1 MAVDLAEATEAAMEA
16 VVMVAARVVVVM
28 VAAGTVRV
36 LHCTSTVDDLARVG
50 SCGPDTLLSRHPA
63 WGGGTGH
70 LVKPVCSRI
79 RRWAVVVLRK

>member
-50 SCGPDTLLSRHPA
+50 SCGPDTQLS
-63 WGGGTGH
+63 
-70 LVKPVCSRI
+70 
-79 RRWAVVVLRK
+79 